1 MIPKNFR
8 IGQLIVNADLHSLQ
22 TKSGGEEWRPDIDV
36 QLEKASELLKDPYDD
51 ARIFLQLQA
60 DDIEYKPEEIGGLK
74 EYPPDQRDAM
84 IAAIMKEIG
93 DLCKIGVFSL
103 EVIPNQ
109 SKPLS
114 TKLVLKIKRDHELGM
129 IRPYWCPG
137 NYNVADFFSKLL
149 EKGLFTM
156 HAHRFGMNFEET
168 VVGKLAE
175 VYQTVHLKEFT
186 DFPKKDE
193 KDPTTVFTDIHFEKK
208 SVAYE
213 AYHLSHGFC
222 L

>member
-1 MIPKNFR
+1 MGYRSRGFSLFVPRYKWYRGTTAGLVSTAVLVPNHPNNSTKSRHIALREFR
-8 IGQLIVNADLHSLQ
+8 I
-22 TKSGGEEWRPDIDV
+22 
-36 QLEKASELLKDPYDD
+36 
-51 ARIFLQLQA
+51 
-60 DDIEYKPEEIGGLK
+60 
-74 EYPPDQRDAM
+74 RDY
-84 IAAIMKEIG
+84 
-93 DLCKIGVFSL
+93 
-103 EVIPNQ
+103 
-109 SKPLS
+109 
-114 TKLVLKIKRDHELGM
+114 HELGM

-168 VVGKLAE
+168 IVGKLAE